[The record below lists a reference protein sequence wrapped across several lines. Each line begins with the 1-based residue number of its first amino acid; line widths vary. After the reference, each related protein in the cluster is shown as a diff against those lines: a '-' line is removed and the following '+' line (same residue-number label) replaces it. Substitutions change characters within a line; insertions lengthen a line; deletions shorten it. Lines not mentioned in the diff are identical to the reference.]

1 MTMPPAARPGK
12 DRTILWGV
20 LGIIIGLLCCGIL
33 GIVFG
38 ALSLRDAGRYGNTKI
53 IGVIAIVVSILNM
66 IGSGTLAATGNYP
79 GLS

>member
-1 MTMPPAARPGK
+1 VTTSPMAAGR
-12 DRTILWGV
+12 DRTILWGT

-33 GIVFG
+33 GVVFG

-53 IGVIAIVVSILNM
+53 LGVIAIIVSVLNM
-66 IGSGTLAATGNYP
+66 IGNGILTATGNYP